1 MVERS
6 NRRELIIESASRLFE
21 QQGYTATSVR
31 QIADEVGCT
40 EAALY
45 YHFKEGKR
53 ELLGQ
58 VVECEFPGLELIFD
72 SCRQA
77 KTLHELIM
85 MYGKAMVEHAP
96 QRLKKMRWLQA
107 EFPNLSPEEQAFIQN
122 KHLHFH
128 RIMADLISQFTEPAA
143 ADRLSWVL
151 QCSGVGY
158 GMLFWSL
165 GLNSRVELSNDEM
178 ISAMADMLSQ
188 GH

>member
-1 MVERS
+1 MVERP
-6 NRRELIIESASRLFE
+6 NRRELIVETAARLFE

-58 VVECEFPGLELIFD
+58 VVECDFPNLEVVLEE
-72 SCRQA
+72 CRQA
-77 KTLHELIM
+77 KTLHELIL
-85 MYGKAMVEHAP
+85 MYGQAMVEIAP
-96 QRLKKMRWLQA
+96 PRLEKMRWLQA
-107 EFPNLSPEEQAFIQN
+107 EFPNFSEEEKQFVQD

-128 RIMADLISQFTEPAA
+128 QLMTDLIAQFVEPEAA
-143 ADRLSWVL
+143 NRLAWVM
-151 QCSGVGY
+151 QCSGLGY
-158 GMLFWSL
+158 GMLFWTF

-178 ISAMADMLSQ
+178 ITAMADLLA
-188 GH
+188 GHA